1 MEVCWED
8 KGYGLKHALFSCLSE
23 QCHCMS
29 LVVMCDFDGTIVEID
44 TAEFVL
50 GRFATDEWKVL
61 DGQFERGEI
70 TLEECLRRQFMLVH
84 ASKKQMLDVL
94 EGTVS
99 FRPHFD
105 MLVQYCENHSMLLV
119 IVSAGLD
126 FVIKHYLR
134 LHGLLKSVTVCVPKT
149 CITQNGVELTFPPLS
164 DKTSVNF
171 KQDLVRRCRKEGKTI
186 AYVGDGSGDFA
197 AAKEADHVFAIRD
210 SRLAELCRRH
220 GVQFTAMTDFQ
231 KMIDAIRGATA

>member
-1 MEVCWED
+1 
-8 KGYGLKHALFSCLSE
+8 
-23 QCHCMS
+23 
-29 LVVMCDFDGTIVEID
+29 MCDFDGTIVETD

-61 DGQFERGEI
+61 DGQFGRGEI

-99 FRPHFD
+99 LRPHFD
-105 MLVQYCENHSMLLV
+105 ALVRYCKNHSVPLV

-126 FVIKHYLR
+126 FVIKHYLK
-134 LHGLLKSVTVCVPKT
+134 LHGWLKSVAVCVPKT

-171 KQDLVRRCRKEGKTI
+171 KQDFVRRCRKEGKMI
-186 AYVGDGSGDFA
+186 VYVGDGSGDFA
-197 AAKEADHVFAIRD
+197 AAEEADRVFAVRG
-210 SRLAELCRRH
+210 SKLAKLCRKH
-220 GVQFTAMTDFQ
+220 GVQFTAITDFQ
-231 KMIDAIRGATA
+231 KMIDAIREAIA